1 MEGNT
6 EPKGATGYEKWHR
19 CEKLLFGLPHL
30 AGQRRLMDEAKSIEK
45 NYGVVVNPVKNEL
58 VTFNEQDMIIVL
70 SAH

>member
-1 MEGNT
+1 
-6 EPKGATGYEKWHR
+6 
-19 CEKLLFGLPHL
+19 
-30 AGQRRLMDEAKSIEK
+30 MDYAKSIEK